1 MGERAYLRLL
11 TVLAL
16 MLAGVVAIRAPG
28 LGDYPTDA
36 GPALQAIAH
45 GHLGAFFSHQPA
57 MGSVSL
63 LVRAPFVVVAAALG
77 DGRVGIYRWGALA
90 CLLAVAL
97 VAIGLSRLALRR
109 GSGRVAPVVIVA
121 IALLGPLVH
130 DALYYGHPEE
140 LLTASLAV
148 SALLAACEQRAL
160 LTGVLAGLAV
170 ASKQWALLVITP
182 AVLVL
187 ERDRIR
193 ALLASAIVAAAATLP
208 MIAGSLSGFR
218 HALSYIS
225 HPQPIV
231 THFSWLYP
239 LSPGGTFPVA
249 NIFGGGRPVAGHRL
263 LGVESMLARP
273 SILAIGLAL
282 VLMIWWLSGRR
293 LDHQPMLECTAVVL
307 LLRCALD
314 PGSMGYYHYPVLL
327 VLLALDALA
336 GRKLPLAGLAG
347 VAVAFVTFDRASSY
361 LSSGAANAVYIA
373 MTVSACVLL
382 LERMR
387 PMRSSID
394 SPLSD
399 PRARVYARGA

>member
-11 TVLAL
+11 TGASVL
-16 MLAGVVAIRAPG
+16 LAGVVAIRAPG

-57 MGSVSL
+57 MGSLSL
-63 LVRAPFVVVAAALG
+63 FARAPFAAIAAALG
-77 DGRVGIYRWGALA
+77 DGQLGLYRWGALP

-97 VAIGLSRLALRR
+97 VAVWLSRLALRR

-121 IALLGPLVH
+121 LALLGPLVN

-148 SALLAACEQRAL
+148 GALLAACEQRAL

-170 ASKQWALLVITP
+170 ASKQWALLVTPP
-182 AVLVL
+182 AVLAL
-187 ERDRIR
+187 ERERIR
-193 ALLASAIVAAAATLP
+193 ALIASAIVAAAATLP
-208 MIAGSLSGFR
+208 MIAGSLTGFS

-273 SILAIGLAL
+273 SILAIGLGL
-282 VLMIWWLSGRR
+282 VLLIWLRSGRR
-293 LDHQPMLECTAVVL
+293 LYLQPMLECTAVVL

-336 GRKLPLAGLAG
+336 GRKLPVAGLAG
-347 VAVAFVTFDRASSY
+347 AAVAFVALDRASSY
-361 LSSGAANAVYIA
+361 LSSGAANAVYIT
-373 MTVSACVLL
+373 MTMSACALL
-382 LERMR
+382 LERLR
-387 PMRSSID
+387 PSRSSPPRPLAD
-394 SPLSD
+394 SL
-399 PRARVYARGA
+399 GLT